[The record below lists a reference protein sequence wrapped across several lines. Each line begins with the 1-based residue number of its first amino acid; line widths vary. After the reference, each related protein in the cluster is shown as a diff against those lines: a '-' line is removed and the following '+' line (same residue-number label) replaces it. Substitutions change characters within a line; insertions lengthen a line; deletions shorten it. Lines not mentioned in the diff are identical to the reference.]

1 MTITIK
7 PAGQVIGNE
16 DVRADGDGYSIS
28 EAKRLTSIE
37 YVWNNPNAG
46 GTACSRRQ
54 SYPVDDRI
62 IKYPDYVGQ
71 TGRYPR
77 GDIGE
82 TYRYNFFMNEVPNP
96 AKGDTIKSWDVNT
109 AVVATNKFYL
119 RISAL
124 GLADPSGSYISG
136 NVNPQPSVPNIFSL
150 IETSGVN
157 QLSVQWSRITS
168 TLDLRNIW
176 YDANNLCS
184 RSCQVACQTACQTS
198 CQGCNTTQ
206 CHNQKCGAH

>member
-1 MTITIK
+1 MTITSK

-37 YVWNNPNAG
+37 SIWNNPNAG
-46 GTACSRRQ
+46 STACGRQ
-54 SYPVDDRI
+54 QAYPTTQRAL
-62 IKYPDYVGQ
+62 KYPDYVGGTESNP
-71 TGRYPR
+71 TGT
-77 GDIGE
+77 GE
-82 TYRYNFFMNEVPNP
+82 VFRYNFFVNEVPNP
-96 AKGDTIKSWDVNT
+96 AKGDVIKSWDVNT

-119 RISAL
+119 RMTAL
-124 GLADPSGSYISG
+124 GLNDPSGSYISG
-136 NVNPQPSVPNIFSL
+136 NVNPQPGSTNIFSL

-157 QLSVQWSRITS
+157 QLAVQWSRITS

-198 CQGCNTTQ
+198 CQGCNVSQ